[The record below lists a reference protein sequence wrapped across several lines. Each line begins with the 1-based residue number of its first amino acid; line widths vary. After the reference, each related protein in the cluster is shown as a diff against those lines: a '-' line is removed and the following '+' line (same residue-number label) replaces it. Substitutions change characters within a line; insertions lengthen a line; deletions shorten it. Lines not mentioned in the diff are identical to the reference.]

1 MSTAVPESRYP
12 WMIVAIG
19 GLMGCVA
26 VGAMFSLAIFLQ
38 PMSPRRPA
46 GRGPASRRR

>member
-19 GLMGCVA
+19 GLMACVA
-26 VGAMFSLAIFLQ
+26 IGTMFSLAIFLQ
-38 PMSPRRPA
+38 PIARRPA
-46 GRGPASRRR
+46 GRGPVSRRR